1 MILYMKI
8 TLLHNENTHPS
19 KEQILHPDTQL
30 GCVHIT
36 VSDMDRSLAFYQD
49 GLGLQVHRHQADST
63 YLGAGEEDLI
73 KLTEVPGAIPVPRRT
88 GLYHFAILV
97 PSRLSLAKSLRNMI
111 DNGVA
116 LQGAA
121 DHLVSEA
128 LYLADPDGNGI
139 EIYRDR
145 PRDKWEYENG
155 TLKMGTDPLNV
166 QGLLAEL
173 ENSTDNWQGLPK
185 NTRLGHMHLH
195 VARLPEAVEF
205 YEKVLG
211 FDLLLNYGDSAAFLS
226 AGGYHHHIGINTWNG
241 VGAAPPPIYSVGLR
255 YFTILVPEQREMNE
269 LIKRLERAQVH
280 YEERKDGIFMRDPSK
295 NGISVQV

>member
-1 MILYMKI
+1 M
-8 TLLHNENTHPS
+8 ENIGQTDKRTRS
-19 KEQILHPDTQL
+19 EGGERLHPDTQL
-30 GCVHIT
+30 GIVHLT
-36 VSDMDRSLAFYQD
+36 VVDMERSLAFYEGVSGFQVQKQ
-49 GLGLQVHRHQADST
+49 LGNTTSLST
-63 YLGAGEEDLI
+63 GKRDLLKI
-73 KLTEVPGAIPVPRRT
+73 TEVPGAVHVPRRT
-88 GLYHFAILV
+88 GLYHFAILL
-97 PSRLSLAKSLRNMI
+97 PSRLDLALCLRSLVEI
-111 DNGVA
+111 QVP

-155 TLKMGTDPLNV
+155 TLKMGTDPLDV

-241 VGAAPPPIYSVGLR
+241 VGAAPPPIDSVGLR

-295 NGISVQV
+295 NGIFVQV